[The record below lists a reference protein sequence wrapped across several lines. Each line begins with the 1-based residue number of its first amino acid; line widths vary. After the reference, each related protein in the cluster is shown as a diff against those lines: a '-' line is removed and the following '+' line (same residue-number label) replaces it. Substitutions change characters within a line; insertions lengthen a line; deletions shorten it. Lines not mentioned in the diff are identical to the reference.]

1 MSGAG
6 AAPPPDNT
14 QGPSVGSLIRSRRA
28 VRRFKPGLVPD
39 ADVNEV
45 LEAGRWAPSPANR
58 QPARFIWVKSASVKR
73 ELQQLAKESKE
84 LSAYWDPIFRPDGSS
99 GRVNDLETPEV
110 IAVLADPTKSLTNVH
125 ADNGFEWA
133 AAMSIYAMWLR
144 AHSLG
149 YGGVFVQH
157 WITEKAKK
165 ILNVP
170 LSWTFLGTFTFGY
183 AAETPTV
190 DRLPLDQLVSID
202 RYPGRPRTCRAPSA
216 SPSAPPIDPRQCLL
230 WS

>member
-1 MSGAG
+1 MR
-6 AAPPPDNT
+6 T
-14 QGPSVGSLIRSRRA
+14 RRA
-28 VRRFKPGLVPD
+28 VRTFKPGMVPD
-39 ADVNEV
+39 ADVNEI
-45 LEAGRWAPSPANR
+45 LEAARWAPSPANR
-58 QPARFIWVKSASVKR
+58 QPARFIWVKSAAVKR
-73 ELQQLAKESKE
+73 ELQELAKESKE

-110 IAVLADPTKSLTNVH
+110 IAVVADPAKSLTNVH

-170 LSWTFLGTFTFGY
+170 LSWTFLGTFTFGQ
-183 AAETPTV
+183 AAEAPTI

-202 RYPGRPRTCRAPSA
+202 RFPGRPRT
-216 SPSAPPIDPRQCLL
+216 
-230 WS
+230 